1 MTIKLICY
9 SASAFVRKSLIVAFF
24 LSTYWLSAQLPAGYS
39 DELVQLGYNTIMGSV
54 FTEDGSK
61 MFVWEKSGKVYVS
74 NFDGTAYIKQPQ
86 PVLDISDEVGDWRDF
101 GFLSFCLDP
110 DFDNNGL
117 VYMFYVVDRH
127 HLLNF
132 GTPDYDPNTNQYFA
146 ASISRVT
153 RYQLNLGS
161 SPLTTDYNSRFVLLG
176 ESISTGV
183 PLTHESHAGGTI
195 LFGDDGTLIVSTG
208 DNASYNSVDQGSAN
222 ETYYQQAIDDGIMR
236 PEENVGAFRSQQ
248 ITSLCGKI
256 LRLDPNTGDGIPSN
270 PFYEPINPRSP
281 KSRMYAMGFRNP
293 FRMSIQKGSGS
304 SNPADANP
312 GILFVAD
319 VGWFSWEDLHVL
331 DKPGLNA
338 GWPLYEGQTTMSN
351 YWNTNTTNPDEN
363 NERFKDNCLQPSS
376 FVDNPNPA
384 LRRFIHNR
392 PEVAWRHGSSNEA
405 RVPWFNGTTPTN
417 PRIGSANSPTTGVEF
432 RGNTGVAGTYIHG
445 IGMGSSMT
453 GKYFFTDYI
462 RNWIHVASLND
473 GTLNWFNNIDLFAP
487 VGFGQ
492 GIVHMAEN
500 PLDGFIYYSNI
511 FNGQLRRLTF
521 DGPKWTVEPT
531 DLTLECSSELDI
543 NNEFANWLSG
553 FSGTVGCG
561 TANLT
566 NDSEGLQS
574 NCGNTFSEEVTFT
587 LSDGCGNEIS
597 KTATFS
603 IVDTSAPTAP
613 TAPEDATYECI
624 DEVPVAAELTAT
636 DNCDGD
642 ITATGTDSVD
652 TTNPC
657 EVIITRTWTFTDSC
671 NNESSVSQI
680 ITVADT
686 TAPAIPTAP
695 EAATYQCLDE
705 VPAAAELTATDN
717 CDGDVT
723 VIGTDSVDNTNP
735 CEVIITRTWTFTDS
749 CNNAS
754 SVSQIITVAD
764 ITAPTAPTAPD
775 AATYECINEVLA
787 SAELTATD
795 NCDGDI
801 TVIGTDSVDTTNP
814 CEVIITR
821 TWTFTDSCNNES
833 SISQIITVADT
844 TAPQWDNPPN
854 NLNISCSE
862 NITEQ
867 FVFWLNSFNAIPDN
881 CSNVTQSNDN
891 VDFDLE
897 CGETRTVTFT
907 LSDDCGNTNS
917 VSADFTIEATLN
929 LSNFDLTKIRLF
941 PNPTQSQ
948 FTVTG
953 LSESS
958 QLTVYTLSGQLI
970 MKQEIE
976 NNSILKLNVEAG
988 IYMVKIE
995 QKDKF
1000 LVKRLIVN

>member
-1 MTIKLICY
+1 MLIKLICY
-9 SASAFVRKSLIVAFF
+9 HCGKLLLRGLSFSFLFVFGL
-24 LSTYWLSAQLPAGYS
+24 LQAQLPAGYS
-39 DELVQLGYNTIMGSV
+39 DELVQSGYNAIMGSV
-54 FTEDGSK
+54 FTQDGSK
-61 MFVWEKSGKVYVS
+61 MFVWEKSGRVYVS
-74 NFDGTAYIKQPQ
+74 NFDGTTYVKQNQ

-110 DFDNNGL
+110 DFDINGL

-127 HLLNF
+127 HLFNY
-132 GTPDYDPNTNQYFA
+132 GTPDYDADTNEYFE

-153 RYQLNLGS
+153 RYQIDLSS
-161 SPLTTDYNSRFVLLG
+161 SPLTTDYSSRFVLLG

-183 PLTHESHAGGTI
+183 TVTHESHAGETI
-195 LFGDDGTLIVSTG
+195 LLGDDGTLIITTG
-208 DNASYNSVDQGSAN
+208 DNASYNSTDTGSAN

-256 LRLDPNTGDGIPSN
+256 LRLDPNTGDGVSSN
-270 PFYEPINPRSP
+270 PFYEPSNPRSA
-281 KSRMYAMGFRNP
+281 KSRMFGMGLRNP
-293 FRMSIQKGSGS
+293 FRMSIKRGSGS
-304 SNPADANP
+304 TNPDDANP

-319 VGWFSWEDLHVL
+319 VGWFSWEDLHVF

-338 GWPLYEGQTTMSN
+338 GWPLYEGQTTMNN
-351 YWNTNTTNPDEN
+351 YWNANTTNPDEN

-384 LRRFIHNR
+384 LRRFVHNR
-392 PEVAWRHGSSNEA
+392 PEVAWRHGSGNEA

-500 PLDGFIYYSNI
+500 PLDGFVYYSNI

-543 NNEFANWLSG
+543 NDEFANWLSG

-566 NDSEGLQS
+566 DNSEGLQS
-574 NCGNTFSEEVTFT
+574 NCGNTFFEQVTFT

-603 IVDTSAPTAP
+603 IVDTTAPTAP
-613 TAPEDATYECI
+613 TAPEAATYQCL
-624 DEVPVAAELTAT
+624 DEVPPASELTAT

-642 ITATGTDSVD
+642 ITVVGTDSID
-652 TTNPC
+652 NTNPC

-686 TAPAIPTAP
+686 TAPTAATAP
-695 EAATYQCLDE
+695 EAVTFQCLDE
-705 VPAAAELTATDN
+705 VPPA
-717 CDGDVT
+717 
-723 VIGTDSVDNTNP
+723 I
-735 CEVIITRTWTFTDS
+735 
-749 CNNAS
+749 
-754 SVSQIITVAD
+754 
-764 ITAPTAPTAPD
+764 
-775 AATYECINEVLA
+775 
-787 SAELTATD
+787 ELTATD

-801 TVIGTDSVDTTNP
+801 TVVGIDSIDNTNP

-833 SISQIITVADT
+833 SVTQIITVADT
-844 TAPQWDNPPN
+844 TAPQWDIAPT
-854 NLNISCSE
+854 NLIISCQE
-862 NITEQ
+862 DIVDQ
-867 FVFWLNSFNAIPDN
+867 FVIWLNSFTALPDN
-881 CSNVTQSNDN
+881 CSNLTLQNDN
-891 VDFDLE
+891 VDFDVE

-907 LSDDCGNTNS
+907 LSDECGNTNS
-917 VSADFTIEATLN
+917 VTADFTIEATLS
-929 LSNFDLTKIRLF
+929 LTNFDLTEVKLY
-941 PNPTQSQ
+941 PNPTNSQ
-948 FTVTG
+948 FTLSG
-953 LSESS
+953 LNESS
-958 QLTVYTLSGQLI
+958 LLTVYNIEGQLI
-970 MKQEIE
+970 LEQKVV
-976 NNSILKLNVEAG
+976 NNSMVRLNVDDG
-988 IYMVKIE
+988 IYLMKII
-995 QKDKF
+995 QKDK
-1000 LVKRLIVN
+1000 LIIRSLIVKQ

>member
-1 MTIKLICY
+1 M
-9 SASAFVRKSLIVAFF
+9 
-24 LSTYWLSAQLPAGYS
+24 
-39 DELVQLGYNTIMGSV
+39 
-54 FTEDGSK
+54 
-61 MFVWEKSGKVYVS
+61 
-74 NFDGTAYIKQPQ
+74 
-86 PVLDISDEVGDWRDF
+86 
-101 GFLSFCLDP
+101 
-110 DFDNNGL
+110 
-117 VYMFYVVDRH
+117 
-127 HLLNF
+127 
-132 GTPDYDPNTNQYFA
+132 
-146 ASISRVT
+146 
-153 RYQLNLGS
+153 
-161 SPLTTDYNSRFVLLG
+161 
-176 ESISTGV
+176 
-183 PLTHESHAGGTI
+183 
-195 LFGDDGTLIVSTG
+195 
-208 DNASYNSVDQGSAN
+208 
-222 ETYYQQAIDDGIMR
+222 
-236 PEENVGAFRSQQ
+236 
-248 ITSLCGKI
+248 
-256 LRLDPNTGDGIPSN
+256 
-270 PFYEPINPRSP
+270 
-281 KSRMYAMGFRNP
+281 
-293 FRMSIQKGSGS
+293 
-304 SNPADANP
+304 
-312 GILFVAD
+312 
-319 VGWFSWEDLHVL
+319 
-331 DKPGLNA
+331 
-338 GWPLYEGQTTMSN
+338 
-351 YWNTNTTNPDEN
+351 
-363 NERFKDNCLQPSS
+363 
-376 FVDNPNPA
+376 
-384 LRRFIHNR
+384 
-392 PEVAWRHGSSNEA
+392 
-405 RVPWFNGTTPTN
+405 
-417 PRIGSANSPTTGVEF
+417 
-432 RGNTGVAGTYIHG
+432 
-445 IGMGSSMT
+445 
-453 GKYFFTDYI
+453 
-462 RNWIHVASLND
+462 ASLNN

-613 TAPEDATYECI
+613 TAPDAATYECI
-624 DEVPVAAELTAT
+624 DEVPASAELTAT

-642 ITATGTDSVD
+642 ITVIGTDSVD

-657 EVIITRTWTFTDSC
+657 EVIITRTWTFIDSC
-671 NNESSVSQI
+671 NNE
-680 ITVADT
+680 
-686 TAPAIPTAP
+686 
-695 EAATYQCLDE
+695 
-705 VPAAAELTATDN
+705 
-717 CDGDVT
+717 
-723 VIGTDSVDNTNP
+723 
-735 CEVIITRTWTFTDS
+735 
-749 CNNAS
+749 S

-775 AATYECINEVLA
+775 AATYECIDEVPA